1 METRVGNHSLIV
13 SAIVWIWLRTEV
25 VAKKLWGM
33 AKNMG
38 PMFPGKEEKD
48 IEFPKA
54 RKVW

>member
-1 METRVGNHSLIV
+1 
-13 SAIVWIWLRTEV
+13 
-25 VAKKLWGM
+25 M

-54 RKVW
+54 RKV